1 MSESTTVRKRLV
13 ESPVGVLLAAMLG
26 VLWLVSMAV
35 VDGQA
40 VSFYPAGWGLLAV
53 VLGCF
58 VAQVVGYKVVRI
70 SLMGWLGLAAGA
82 YFLLRCLYSPST
94 VASWQE
100 LGLIVGAFV
109 FYVAGIYAAQK
120 SDNRFILV
128 VLLLAVG
135 LNLGAYWL
143 MQSPDMSI
151 RVLGRPEEGL
161 TGPNARNVNL
171 FVYKNFAGL
180 SFVLF
185 GMLLIWYTIWRNKY
199 GVLGIVCLLSG
210 LVSCFASFYC
220 DTRIIMLALPLMGVI
235 GVALWAFLCVYQK
248 KSLNLYQIVL
258 LAVCAIAL
266 LIFIADLFLGQGLLN
281 AIFDVNSHLRFEI
294 WALAWSKVADASL
307 FGFGAA
313 EAQWVFSPTYNFHN
327 LPNYVHNE
335 YLQVW
340 VDYGLIGV
348 LLMLML
354 IIAHALHGLGIMASE
369 HVERDKKLKTAMAFL
384 CLITMAFAAMTDFV
398 WHNFSLVALTAFA
411 CGILATPYV
420 HAPLKLF
427 DFRHWAPGS
436 GGSIR
441 PLRAQ
446 NKTGKVVML
455 ALMLAVGCCIS
466 SLTLKLK
473 PAWQLHWQFDELC
486 AAGADA
492 SQKRSLLCQSVAAY
506 PDHALGDN
514 YACLAAP
521 VNMNWPAYEQLLRTI
536 LNHCPRQIFT
546 ATMLA
551 EVLDQQH
558 RFEEAEA
565 IYRQYY
571 IGDGQD
577 NRELRFWADNY
588 ALHLFSWGNYM
599 TTTGN
604 LSCSVSLFSDAEKII
619 KSGPDPWLAS
629 FNPVRDKEPKWR
641 GRLYPR
647 RRPFVRSCLTDLYLY
662 KSLGIQPDDSWKRPL
677 QPGGKAALYSRY
689 TQAEK

>member
-1 MSESTTVRKRLV
+1 MNQGTTQRKRLV
-13 ESPVGVLLAAMLG
+13 ESRVGVLLAAMLG

-40 VSFYPAGWGLLAV
+40 LSFYPVGWGLLGV
-53 VLGCF
+53 VGVCF
-58 VAQVVGYKVVRI
+58 AAQVMGYKVVRL
-70 SLMGWLGLAAGA
+70 SLTGWLGLAAGA
-82 YFLLRCLYSPST
+82 YFLVRCLYSPST

-109 FYVAGIYAAQK
+109 FYMAGIYAAQK

-135 LNLGAYWL
+135 LNLWAYWL
-143 MQSPDMSI
+143 MQAPDTSI

-161 TGPNARNVNL
+161 AGPNGRNVNL

-180 SFVLF
+180 AFVLF

-199 GVLGIVCLLSG
+199 GVLAIVCLLCG
-210 LVSCFASFYC
+210 LASCFASFYC

-235 GVALWAFLCVYQK
+235 GVALWAFLSVYQK

-258 LAVCAIAL
+258 LVVCAIAL

-281 AIFDVNSHLRFEI
+281 ALFDVNSHLRFEI
-294 WALAWSKVADASL
+294 WAFAWAKVADASL

-313 EAQWVFSPTYNFHN
+313 EAQWLFSPTYNFRN

-348 LLMLML
+348 LLVFVL
-354 IIAHALHGLGIMASE
+354 IISHTLHGLGIMASE
-369 HVERDKKLKTAMAFL
+369 HVDQDKKMKTAMAFL

-411 CGILATPYV
+411 CGILATPYA
-420 HAPLKLF
+420 HAPLKLL

-436 GGSIR
+436 GGSVR

-446 NKTGKVVML
+446 NKTCKVVML
-455 ALMLAVGCCIS
+455 ALMLAVGCCIAN
-466 SLTLKLK
+466 LTLKLK
-473 PAWQLHWQFDELC
+473 PAWQLQWQYDELC
-486 AAGADA
+486 AAGANA
-492 SQKRSLLCQSVAAY
+492 AQKRSFLCRSVAAY
-506 PDHALGDN
+506 PDHGLGDN

-536 LNHCPRQIFT
+536 LAHCPRQIF
-546 ATMLA
+546 AALMLA
-551 EVLDQQH
+551 DVLDQQH
-558 RFEEAEA
+558 RYEEAES

-577 NRELRFWADNY
+577 NRELRFWADVY
-588 ALHLFSWGNYM
+588 ALHLFAWGNHLM
-599 TTTGN
+599 STRDFGRA
-604 LSCSVSLFSDAEKII
+604 VSLFSAAENII
-619 KSGPDPWLAS
+619 KSGPDPWLAK
-629 FNPVRDKEPKWR
+629 FNPARDKEPKWR
-641 GRLYPR
+641 YRVQHR
-647 RRPFVRSCLTDLYLY
+647 RRPFVQACLTDLYLY